1 MEKVGFI
8 VKVLR
13 ESSLDSIFGEIKKDE
28 NIKRLEN
35 EFYEKVIDKL
45 PKKESEEADDIY
57 SDLTAR
63 TMELSYLMGI
73 KDAIRFLYD
82 MENGSLAD
90 IYNAALPENDI
101 KPKSKV
107 VLHLPKFKWQ
117 EQLIAI
123 YDKPFRE
130 ELFSRL
136 REDGY
141 DSWYIQSVMST
152 YEGREFGEDIMIIYG
167 DAGQII
173 KIFEDVV
180 KNNHDELDQK
190 SYVYEVDNTLHFF

>member
-13 ESSLDSIFGEIKKDE
+13 RNSLDSVFSEIGDDE
-28 NIKRLEN
+28 TTKCMEE
-35 EFYEKVIDKL
+35 EFSANVIDKL
-45 PKKESEEADDIY
+45 SRKKSIMAEELWNQL
-57 SDLTAR
+57 SAR
-63 TMELSYLMGI
+63 LMEMSYLRGI
-73 KDAIRFLYD
+73 KDTLRFLD
-82 MENGSLAD
+82 DIENKSLVD

-130 ELFSRL
+130 ELFSKL